1 MRGRVNGLNCILIID
16 IYVKTDTIIQIE
28 LDPKKIIKNTDSRE
42 IKKNRE
48 NSIYKFENNQ
58 DYNDQYFEI
67 FNYKYKD
74 NLRN

>member
-1 MRGRVNGLNCILIID
+1 M
-16 IYVKTDTIIQIE
+16 KTDTIIQIE